1 MCNGAGDYEAGCRL
15 PGGAGGPRWKG
26 RRRGARRR
34 PRSRPS
40 PARNRC
46 RTPGR
51 WSPHRRTSWHSFS
64 GVCRWSRARRPKF
77 NACGAGL
84 VRSPGGGDRAEGV
97 PRAGVGGGGRL
108 PSPFPWGRKSEKKLR
123 SMGRGPGRAP
133 RPAGSPSAPGQEGQ
147 SSLRRS
153 SPALHTFAFSQTGNP
168 LRLHPHSH
176 PCSSPRGRGKHKTT
190 GTPSGAQ
197 GSPSASPSPVKTET
211 QDNRSRNQMESLV
224 LKEEK

>member
-15 PGGAGGPRWKG
+15 PGGAGGPRWRG

-40 PARNRC
+40 PARSRC

-84 VRSPGGGDRAEGV
+84 VRSPGGGDRAEGG

-108 PSPFPWGRKSEKKLR
+108 PSPFPWGRKRVRRRCGAGGEDPDKLPGPQAHPLPQGKR
-123 SMGRGPGRAP
+123 DSHPLEGPPQPFTLSPFHKLGTHYGFIHTPIHAPAPGGEESTRQQGPPVGRKAPPLRAP
-133 RPAGSPSAPGQEGQ
+133 
-147 SSLRRS
+147 L
-153 SPALHTFAFSQTGNP
+153 L
-168 LRLHPHSH
+168 
-176 PCSSPRGRGKHKTT
+176 
-190 GTPSGAQ
+190 
-197 GSPSASPSPVKTET
+197 
-211 QDNRSRNQMESLV
+211 
-224 LKEEK
+224 